1 MSLFKKRS
9 EAPANVALHEGERRQ
24 LTVLFYDV
32 VGSTSL
38 VAHNDP
44 ERLREALAL
53 IHDAARTT
61 LESHGGSVEQVMGDG
76 GMAYF
81 GYPVASEE
89 AALLAV
95 TAALELLAVRDTL
108 PGAPNI
114 RIGIA
119 TSVVVLP
126 NQPDAGSA
134 GRLGAV
140 GVAPNLAARLE
151 AAAPVN
157 QILVAPATHAL
168 TRRAVG
174 FEKSDALDLKGFPDV
189 RHAWRPLSLNVAAS
203 RFQRDRDG
211 SAKFTGRKAEIAT
224 LTAAWH
230 RAIAGKGR
238 ALMIEGEPGI
248 GKSRMLAEFTQNMDE
263 GRHLLLQCQ
272 PRTQGD
278 ALFGII
284 AMYERAYEEGS
295 DAALS
300 AAAERTAEQLG
311 ALEDDDTLS
320 PAALREAIVSTVTDE
335 LIDLAK
341 DTPLLVLAEDLHWA
355 DEVTLAVLDRLA
367 TLVCAHRIVIV
378 ATSRPG
384 PESNTLKPTFQT
396 VPLSPINDTEAQ
408 DLIDVTA
415 LTPLSVQTRDWIV
428 ERADGNPLFLTE
440 LTAFASEAVAEGRPL
455 ADITGANVGSLI
467 ELLSARLESAGMA
480 KRTAQIASVLGR
492 EIQYDL
498 LSKLAAAAGRTGLDA
513 DLQRLVDHGLTEI
526 ISNGYSYAFRHALIR
541 DVAYDSQL
549 RAVREKLHGKI
560 VDLVDANP
568 ALAEAMPD
576 ILLAEHCLAAQRTG
590 RGAAL
595 LLRVAED
602 AIRRSALRAPRKMLE
617 RVLALSDRLATGPDR
632 DLLQLRAITLL
643 GPLVTLLDGPRAAA
657 PLYEQGQALYFALP
671 ETARDAFFPVL
682 WGWWFTSSNLV
693 EQTRRSEVLIRDVTP
708 QADPESRLQALH
720 CGWATLFD
728 GGAHARCLSTISDG
742 LALYDPQV
750 GHQSRYRYGHD
761 AKVCGLGERALCG
774 WLIGQLE
781 MSAAAVAE
789 CETWADHTAHLSS
802 QLHGLDIA
810 SQAAF
815 FRHDLVEVDRIL
827 SKMEGLSDADGVPV
841 ITAKRQIFRGWMAAR
856 TGDTGQIEAVTAGLE
871 ALRSF
876 GVMEDMPFYADIAA
890 DVMAASGAIDAA
902 IGPLDAA
909 IQEARSTGLTYWLP
923 ELLRRKAVLSGGATA
938 RTALDEGFDVA
949 YAQDAQ
955 MLVMRNV
962 ASRLDMD
969 LVLPPEHAARLRGK
983 IDTISDCALRRK
995 VIGALAG

>member
-9 EAPANVALHEGERRQ
+9 EAPANVAAPEGERRQ

-44 ERLREALAL
+44 EHLRAALAL

-61 LESHGGSVEQVMGDG
+61 LEAHGGSVEQVMGDG

-95 TAALELLAVRDTL
+95 TAALELLAVRDTI

-126 NQPDAGSA
+126 NQPGAAMA

-151 AAAPVN
+151 TAAPVN
-157 QILVAPATHAL
+157 QILVAPASYAL
-168 TRRAVG
+168 TRRAVR

-189 RHAWRPLSLNVAAS
+189 RHAWRPLALSTAAS
-203 RFQRDRDG
+203 RFERDRDG

-224 LTAAWH
+224 LSTAW
-230 RAIAGKGR
+230 RAATAGHGS

-248 GKSRMLAEFTQNMDE
+248 GKSRMLAEFAHETAD
-263 GRHLLLQCQ
+263 GRCVLLQCQ

-278 ALFGII
+278 ALFCII
-284 AMYERAYEEGS
+284 AMYERAYEGGL
-295 DAALS
+295 DADLS
-300 AAAERTAEQLG
+300 AAAERTAAQLG
-311 ALEDDDTLS
+311 ALEDDDTLP
-320 PAALREAIVSTVTDE
+320 PAALREAIVSAVTDE
-335 LIDLAK
+335 LIALATDK
-341 DTPLLVLAEDLHWA
+341 PLLIMAEDLHWA

-384 PESNTLKPTFQT
+384 PESNTLKSTFQI
-396 VPLSPINDTEAQ
+396 VPLSPIETKEAQ
-408 DLIDVTA
+408 ELIEITA
-415 LTPLSVQTRDWIV
+415 LAPLSARTRDWIV

-455 ADITGANVGSLI
+455 ADITGANVGSLM

-492 EIQYDL
+492 EIPYDL
-498 LSKLAAAAGRTGLDA
+498 LSELAASVGRKGLDA
-513 DLQRLVDHGLTEI
+513 DLQRLVDHGLTDI

-549 RAVREKLHGKI
+549 RSVREKLHGKI

-568 ALAEAMPD
+568 TLSEAMPD
-576 ILLAEHCLAAQRTG
+576 TLLAEHCLAAG
-590 RGAAL
+590 RIPRGTAL
-595 LLRVAED
+595 LLGVAED

-617 RVLALSDRLATGPDR
+617 RVLALSDTLAADPDR
-632 DLLQLRAITLL
+632 DLLQLKAITLL
-643 GPLVTLLDGPRAAA
+643 GPLVTLLDSPRAAA
-657 PLYEQGQALYFALP
+657 PLYEKGQILYFSLP
-671 ETARDAFFPVL
+671 EVAREAFFPVL

-693 EQTRRSEVLIRDVTP
+693 EQTLRSEVLIRDVTP
-708 QADPESRLQALH
+708 EADPESRLQALH

-750 GHQSRYRYGHD
+750 GQSSRYRYGHD

-774 WLIGQLE
+774 WLTGRLE

-789 CETWADHTAHLSS
+789 CEDWADHTAHLAS

-815 FRHDLVEVDRIL
+815 FRHDLSEVDRIL
-827 SKMEGLSDADGVPV
+827 SKMERLSDAGGVPV

-856 TGDTGQIEAVTAGLE
+856 SGDSGQIDAVTQGLE
-871 ALRSF
+871 ALRTF

-890 DVMAASGAIDAA
+890 DVTAASGEVDAA
-902 IGPLDAA
+902 MGPLDAA
-909 IQEARSTGLTYWLP
+909 IEEARSTGLTYWLP
-923 ELLRRKAVLSGGATA
+923 ELLRRKAILSGGAVA
-938 RTALDEGFDVA
+938 VSALDEAFEVA
-949 YAQDAQ
+949 YGQDAQ
-955 MLVMRNV
+955 MLVLRNV
-962 ASRLDMD
+962 ASRVD
-969 LVLPPEHAARLRGK
+969 LGLALPSSHASRLRDK

-995 VIGALAG
+995 VSGALAG